1 MNNFMKLIFV
11 VVYLLASL
19 EPVQAQGKYDI
30 FPLMKGFQYEYNIY
44 QEYKVL
50 SQGMFL
56 YLLDSD
62 SGKVEYIVKDSLNY
76 SDSLTI
82 WNIDQIRN
90 LLHRHQASKTDTA
103 HFFFIN
109 DTSYYQLYEYL
120 TGHHEL
126 KCSSMVWSF
135 PYSNVYRYSDY
146 DNFLNIVFNHQYIC
160 DIVKDSIWF
169 SCDAG
174 MYKRITSILSNCGND
189 KIEHNLFVNRIDIPE
204 GVEINKI
211 NSVKRFI
218 LSQNHPNPFNPTTKI
233 KYQIPESGLVTLK
246 IYDVLGDEIS
256 VLINEE
262 KPVGNYEVEFDAR
275 RLPSGVYFYQLKAGN
290 YVETKKMVLIK

>member
-82 WNIDQIRN
+82 WNIDQIYCTDIKHLRLI
-90 LLHRHQASKTDTA
+90 LL
-103 HFFFIN
+103 
-109 DTSYYQLYEYL
+109 TS
-120 TGHHEL
+120 
-126 KCSSMVWSF
+126 
-135 PYSNVYRYSDY
+135 
-146 DNFLNIVFNHQYIC
+146 FL
-160 DIVKDSIWF
+160 
-169 SCDAG
+169 
-174 MYKRITSILSNCGND
+174 
-189 KIEHNLFVNRIDIPE
+189 
-204 GVEINKI
+204 
-211 NSVKRFI
+211 
-218 LSQNHPNPFNPTTKI
+218 
-233 KYQIPESGLVTLK
+233 
-246 IYDVLGDEIS
+246 
-256 VLINEE
+256 
-262 KPVGNYEVEFDAR
+262 
-275 RLPSGVYFYQLKAGN
+275 
-290 YVETKKMVLIK
+290 